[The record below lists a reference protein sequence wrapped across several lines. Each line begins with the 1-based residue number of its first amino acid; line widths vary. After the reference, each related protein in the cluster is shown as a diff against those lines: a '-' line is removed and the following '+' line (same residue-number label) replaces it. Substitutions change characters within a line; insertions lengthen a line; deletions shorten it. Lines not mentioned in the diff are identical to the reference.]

1 MEKKSIKNFIYSI
14 LIFTLGV
21 IMFNYFSL
29 KLEENYKNQNLKSEI
44 TLEEL
49 NNIYNFKK
57 YIEEK
62 LNNEELLSF
71 QESRCMIFKCS
82 NYTDSS
88 SLNLDKESLKNLD
101 VYLKKSEFNISEDY
115 VNLLN
120 KIKEEEIKSNEL
132 KKNEL
137 RLLIRK

>member
-1 MEKKSIKNFIYSI
+1 MY
-14 LIFTLGV
+14 
-21 IMFNYFSL
+21 NYFSL

-49 NNIYNFKK
+49 NNVYNFKK
-57 YIEEK
+57 YIEKK

-82 NYTDSS
+82 HYTDTL

-120 KIKEEEIKSNEL
+120 KIKDKEIKSNEL